1 MTGFFEGVR
10 AQRRAILFAFVVLL
24 AMGAWAG
31 FRAPAAILP
40 EVTFPRITVIAEA
53 GELPAEQVLRA
64 VTRPLESSVR
74 RVPGVRELRTATSR
88 GSMEMNIDCSW
99 QTPMDLTLQRV
110 QASLDA
116 VRSALPAGTTV
127 DARLMSPALFPV
139 LAYSLSSP
147 TRSLAELRDLALF
160 QLQPE
165 LARLPGCAEVVV
177 QGGRRYEARVTLDPG
192 ALQSRGLDAAAV
204 AAEVQRETQLESVGL
219 LESNRELYLGLADDR
234 PSDLASLERLPIPL
248 ADGTHVPLSTLGQVT
263 LAEAPEFSRYRTAG
277 AEAVHLNI
285 LRQRTASTVTL
296 ADAARQWF
304 RTHRRELPADVQVRV
319 IYDQSLLVRDSIAG
333 ARDALLVGTLAE
345 ILIVM
350 LFLGSLRLGL
360 TRALVLPGAIA
371 MTLIVLRLAGHGLDM
386 MTLGGIAASI
396 GLVADDAIVVV
407 EYLAHRTEVPIA
419 AALAELLPGMLASSG
434 CTLAIFVPFVWLDG
448 LAGAFFRVLALT
460 MALMLAASLV
470 LCFTIVPQFVAVA
483 PESSKSSRLSR
494 LRESVGPGFA
504 GGARAF
510 IRRPWLAVLALVIAL
525 GGAAALGL
533 SLGTGFLPEMDE
545 GALIFDYVSPPGT
558 SPAETEKLLAG
569 VEREFAATP
578 EIESYSGR
586 IGNQLGFF
594 ITEPNVGDYVLTLK
608 ARRSRRAEDVAGG
621 LRDRIESQWPMLRVE
636 FGQLVEDVIGDLIA
650 VPQPIEVKLF
660 GEDRPL
666 LERRARDVAA
676 LLSGIRGVVD
686 IDPGVVV
693 SGPSLT
699 FTPTAEGRRLGLDAA
714 ALGDAVRPAISGID
728 AGEIVRGARAWPVRV
743 TLPRDADIV
752 SELQT
757 LPVPVASGHTR
768 PLAEVASARAD
779 TGETE
784 IHRDDLRTSIAVTA
798 RLEGRDMGSAMREV
812 RRVLAERLPLPPG
825 MSLRY
830 AGLYAEQQSSFFG
843 LLIVLLGA
851 VAAVTLILLLAFH
864 TWRATLAVMAVTL
877 ASLAGVLAALAL
889 TGATFNLSSFVGA
902 IVLVGI
908 VAENATF
915 VVLAYA
921 ENLGRGLVPAV
932 AAEAAAH
939 RRARPVLM
947 TTLAGIGA
955 LLPLAFGFG
964 AGSALLKPLAV
975 AVVGGFALSAVLLLL
990 VLPALLTLG
999 VRAEAER

>member
-1 MTGFFEGVR
+1 VTRFFEAVR
-10 AQRRAILFAFVVLL
+10 AQRRAILFAFATLL

-40 EVTFPRITVIAEA
+40 EVTFPRITVIADA

-64 VTRPLESSVR
+64 ITRPLETSVR
-74 RVPGVRELRTATSR
+74 RVPGVRELRTMTAR
-88 GSMEMNIDCSW
+88 GSVEMNIDCTW
-99 QTPMDLTLQRV
+99 RTPMDLTLQRV

-116 VRSALPAGTTV
+116 VRGELPAGTTV
-127 DARLMSPALFPV
+127 DARLMSPTLFPV
-139 LAYSLSSP
+139 LSYSLSSP
-147 TRSLAELRDLALF
+147 SRSLAELRDLAVF
-160 QLQPE
+160 ELQPE
-165 LARLPGCAEVVV
+165 LSRLPGCAEVGV
-177 QGGRRYEARVTLDPG
+177 QGGRRYEARVTLDPA
-192 ALQSRGLDAAAV
+192 ALQGRGLDAAAV
-204 AAEVQRETQLESVGL
+204 AAAVQRATQLESVGL

-234 PSDLASLERLPIPL
+234 PGDLASLERVPVPL
-248 ADGTHVPLSTLGQVT
+248 ADGTHVPLSTLGAVK
-263 LAEAPEFSRYRTAG
+263 LAEAPEFTRYRTG
-277 AEAVHLNI
+277 GTEAVHLNL
-285 LRQRTASTVTL
+285 LRQPTASTVTL
-296 ADAARQWF
+296 VDAARAWL
-304 RTHRRELPADVQVRV
+304 RAHHRELPPDVQVRV

-333 ARDALLVGTLAE
+333 ARDALVVGTLAE

-350 LFLGSLRLGL
+350 LFLGSWRLGL

-371 MTLIVLRLAGHGLDM
+371 ITLIVLRLAGHGLDM
-386 MTLGGIAASI
+386 MTLGGIAAAI

-407 EYLAHRTEVPIA
+407 EYLAHRTEVPLA
-419 AALAELLPGMLASSG
+419 AGLAELLPGMLASSG
-434 CTLAIFVPFVWLDG
+434 CTLAIFLPFVWLGG
-448 LAGAFFRVLALT
+448 LAGAFFRVLALS
-460 MALMLAASLV
+460 MALMLTASLA

-483 PESSKSSRLSR
+483 PEAPKRSRLAR
-494 LRESVGPGFA
+494 AREQVGPGFA
-504 GGARAF
+504 AGARAL
-510 IRRPWLAVLALVIAL
+510 IRRPWLAVLAILLAG
-525 GGAAALGL
+525 GGAAALGR

-545 GALIFDYVSPPGT
+545 GALIFDFVSPPGT
-558 SPAETEKLLAG
+558 SPAETQKLLEG
-569 VEREFAATP
+569 VEREMGATP
-578 EIESYSGR
+578 EVEQYSGR

-594 ITEPNVGDYVLTLK
+594 ITEPNVGDYVLMLK
-608 ARRSRRAEDVAGG
+608 RHRSRSAEDVAGD
-621 LRDRIESQWPMLRVE
+621 LRARIESKWPMLRIE

-666 LERRARDVAA
+666 LERRARQVAD
-676 LLSGIRGVVD
+676 LLSGVRGVVD

-693 SGPSLT
+693 SGPNLT
-699 FTPTAEGRRLGLDAA
+699 FTPTDEGRRLGLDAGALA
-714 ALGDAVRPAISGID
+714 AAVRPAIAGID

-743 TLPRDADIV
+743 TLPRDADIA
-752 SELQT
+752 SELRV
-757 LPVPVASGHTR
+757 LPIPVAPGRTR
-768 PLAEVASARAD
+768 PLAEVASAQSD

-798 RLEGRDMGSAMREV
+798 RLENRDMGSAMREV

-830 AGLYAEQQSSFFG
+830 AGLYAEQQASFMA
-843 LLIVLLGA
+843 LTLVLLGA
-851 VAAVTLILLLAFH
+851 VVAVTLVLLLAFH
-864 TWRATLAVMAVTL
+864 TWRPTLAVIAVTL
-877 ASLAGVLAALAL
+877 ASLAGVFAALQV

-915 VVLAYA
+915 VVLSYI
-921 ENLGRGLVPAV
+921 EHVSRGLAPAA

-955 LLPLAFGFG
+955 LLPLALGFG

-975 AVVGGFALSAVLLLL
+975 AVVGGFALSAFLLLL

-999 VRAEAER
+999 AEQR